1 VENEPTV
8 GMAALKA
15 ALPVLPDGAFWDECM
30 NGPTLRIAAGSADR
44 KVALS
49 FRLAVSDAVEA
60 LHVGMVMSAKD
71 LLLGEK
77 EWDDGRV
84 LICWVS
90 EGENGPIEI
99 DPVASVRGSQRK
111 EGISLV
117 TAPSFGAGYPVV
129 VIENL
134 ATSGEMTISALELT
148 PVRHR
153 PSWRWMRWVLGACWF
168 SWLFACLSG
177 SSKVSLPRR
186 AAAAA
191 LWVVMGALFAFPGP
205 WERIYPLLIPYDLG
219 ASMETRDGPSFAV
232 KPPVPETKTP
242 QGIASQGALGKIPE
256 QGGWIIQIRS
266 HLKRQRLLLH
276 TGFVVGITV
285 LFSYLVGS
293 RRAAWLA
300 GGLVLAMEA
309 AQIGFGYSFDFGD
322 FMDLA
327 CGAAGITIG
336 WLLFGKLNRW
346 SSISRWMA
354 LPAAEPAPPSI
365 AGSAPDERKA

>member
-1 VENEPTV
+1 VAVEPTV

-30 NGPTLRIAAGSADR
+30 NGPTLRIAAGSAER
-44 KVALS
+44 KVAIS

-84 LICWVS
+84 LIRWVS

-111 EGISLV
+111 DGISLV

-177 SSKVSLPRR
+177 FSKIPLPRR

-205 WERIYPLLIPYDLG
+205 WERLSPMIIPYDLG
-219 ASMETRDGPSFAV
+219 EQAETRNGAVGV
-232 KPPVPETKTP
+232 KPATPETKTP
-242 QGIASQGALGKIPE
+242 QGIAGQGALGKIPE

-276 TGFVVGITV
+276 TGFVVGVTV

-300 GGLVLAMEA
+300 GGLVLAMEG
-309 AQIGFGYSFDFGD
+309 AQIGFGYGFDFED
-322 FMDLA
+322 FMDLI
-327 CGAAGITIG
+327 GGVVGITIG
-336 WLLFGKLNRW
+336 WLVFGMLNRW
-346 SSISRWMA
+346 SAISRWMA
-354 LPAAEPAPPSI
+354 LPAAKPSTPSI
-365 AGSAPDERKA
+365 AGGAPDERKA

>member
-1 VENEPTV
+1 
-8 GMAALKA
+8 
-15 ALPVLPDGAFWDECM
+15 
-30 NGPTLRIAAGSADR
+30 
-44 KVALS
+44 
-49 FRLAVSDAVEA
+49 
-60 LHVGMVMSAKD
+60 
-71 LLLGEK
+71 
-77 EWDDGRV
+77 
-84 LICWVS
+84 
-90 EGENGPIEI
+90 
-99 DPVASVRGSQRK
+99 
-111 EGISLV
+111 
-117 TAPSFGAGYPVV
+117 
-129 VIENL
+129 
-134 ATSGEMTISALELT
+134 
-148 PVRHR
+148 
-153 PSWRWMRWVLGACWF
+153 
-168 SWLFACLSG
+168 
-177 SSKVSLPRR
+177 
-186 AAAAA
+186 
-191 LWVVMGALFAFPGP
+191 MGALFAFPGP